1 MRRTE
6 WLEECWQVRFVEA
19 YEEWQEKW
27 PRQEEAARLWRVHE
41 PMFRRDID
49 RDEERGLEGLLN
61 RPLEQVSHRRA
72 PMGEVMRLTE
82 LYRGGTRCG
91 A

>member
-1 MRRTE
+1 
-6 WLEECWQVRFVEA
+6 
-19 YEEWQEKW
+19 
-27 PRQEEAARLWRVHE
+27 
-41 PMFRRDID
+41 MFRRDID

-82 LYRGGTRCG
+82 LYRGGTLCG